1 MNWKTD
7 LKLADLDA
15 ATRIELT
22 CKRCG
27 LTRYV
32 LAGDLT
38 QRGVLAQAYLDEAER
53 ALRCGD
59 RFCKGSVRLALVH
72 DDKTEGFVGGMA

>member
-7 LKLADLDA
+7 LQVSDLDPE
-15 ATRIELT
+15 TRIELT

-27 LTRYV
+27 ITHYL
-32 LAGDLT
+32 LPA
-38 QRGVLAQAYLDEAER
+38 QVLAQPGMWHAHLDEAEKH
-53 ALRCGD
+53 LRCAS
-59 RFCKGSVRLALVH
+59 RFCRGPVRLALVH

>member
-15 ATRIELT
+15 TTAIEIV

-27 LTRYV
+27 LSRYE
-32 LAGDLT
+32 T
-38 QRGVLAQAYLDEAER
+38 QVQLLERLEFKDAYLDEVEYSLHCAN
-53 ALRCGD
+53 
-59 RFCKGSVRLALVH
+59 RFCRGGVRIALIH
-72 DDKTEGFVGGMA
+72 DDKNEGFVGGMA